1 MIIENHQRIIMAYK
15 IELDK
20 DKLQQELTPLEY
32 SVCLKHGTEAP
43 FQNEFHDSKAEGV
56 YSCKCCNTPLF
67 TSEAKFDSG
76 TGWPSYFQPITDD
89 CIEEIADD
97 TMGVRRVE
105 VRCAA
110 CGSHLGHVF
119 PDGPAPTYQRYC
131 INSAS
136 LNFTEK

>member
-1 MIIENHQRIIMAYK
+1 LSYK

-20 DKLQQELTPLEY
+20 EKLKEELSPLEY
-32 SVCLKHGTEAP
+32 SVCLDHGTEAP
-43 FQNEFHDSKAEGV
+43 FQNEFWDKKEGGV

-67 TSEAKFDSG
+67 SSESKFDSG
-76 TGWPSYFQPITDD
+76 TGWPSYSQAIEEGI
-89 CIEEIADD
+89 IEEIVDD
-97 TMGVRRVE
+97 TLGMRRVE
-105 VRCAA
+105 VCCGA

-136 LNFTEK
+136 LDFEEK